1 MPITIDYVYKKR
13 WVANVLLAI
22 ASFMTYSAMYLI
34 RKPISAMQFSDISLL
49 GISLKVL
56 LIISQILGYT
66 TAKFIGVTWVS
77 SIDKSKRIFS
87 LLTLLTIGI
96 FSLLAF
102 ALLPIQF
109 SPLVLFVNG
118 LSLGLI
124 WGIVFSFIEGRHAT
138 DSIGLFLSMS
148 FIFTSGL
155 AKSLG
160 VYSHTILH
168 VSELWTPFLV
178 GLVGIPVILI
188 GSYILSF
195 IPPPSKEE
203 ILARND
209 RTPMS
214 SEERVKMFK
223 GLKVSII
230 PLTLV
235 YVILTIYR
243 DLRDSFMVDIFHEL
257 LIDVQPSVFT
267 SIEFAITFC
276 VGLILLIIARIQSHR
291 KALITHHILFLIS
304 ALIIGIT
311 TFQLMN
317 KQISAITCMFLTGF
331 ATYLAY
337 VPFNSMLFER
347 LISLYKYQGTVGF
360 LIYFADSFGYL
371 GSCILYIVSSLLMAK
386 SIWLQT
392 FLQTGII
399 YACISPI
406 LIAISLYFIMYIKPK
421 LS

>member
-1 MPITIDYVYKKR
+1 MPKIIDYVYKKR
-13 WVANVLLAI
+13 WVANFLLAI

-77 SIDKSKRIFS
+77 SIVKSKRIFS
-87 LLTLLTIGI
+87 LLTLLTVGI

-109 SPLVLFVNG
+109 SPLVLFING

-168 VSELWTPFLV
+168 VSELWTPFVV

-188 GSYILSF
+188 GSYILSI
-195 IPPPSKEE
+195 IPHPSKEE

-230 PLTLV
+230 PLTLL

-257 LIDVQPSVFT
+257 LIDVQPSV
-267 SIEFAITFC
+267 
-276 VGLILLIIARIQSHR
+276 GLILLVIAKIQSHR

-311 TFQLMN
+311 TFLLMN

-392 FLQTGII
+392 FLQTGMI

-406 LIAISLYFIMYIKPK
+406 LIAISLYLIIYIKPK
-421 LS
+421 YS

>member
-1 MPITIDYVYKKR
+1 MFGSSTIV
-13 WVANVLLAI
+13 VAIEAI
-22 ASFMTYSAMYLI
+22 KES
-34 RKPISAMQFSDISLL
+34 
-49 GISLKVL
+49 
-56 LIISQILGYT
+56 
-66 TAKFIGVTWVS
+66 
-77 SIDKSKRIFS
+77 
-87 LLTLLTIGI
+87 
-96 FSLLAF
+96 
-102 ALLPIQF
+102 
-109 SPLVLFVNG
+109 NG
-118 LSLGLI
+118 LYLAYTDNGREYTGVDVFEWAQKVAELGA
-124 WGIVFSFIEGRHAT
+124 GEIVITSVDKEGT
-138 DSIGLFLSMS
+138 GQGYDLDL
-148 FIFTSGL
+148 
-155 AKSLG
+155 
-160 VYSHTILH
+160 
-168 VSELWTPFLV
+168 VSKITN
-178 GLVGIPVILI
+178 LVGIPVILI
-188 GSYILSF
+188 GSYILSI
-195 IPPPSKEE
+195 IPHPSKEE

-209 RTPMS
+209 ITPMS

-230 PLTLV
+230 PLTLL

-267 SIEFAITFC
+267 SIELAITFC
-276 VGLILLIIARIQSHR
+276 VGLILLVIAKIQSHR

-311 TFQLMN
+311 TFLLMN

-392 FLQTGII
+392 FLQTGMI

-406 LIAISLYFIMYIKPK
+406 LIAISLYLIIYIKPK
-421 LS
+421 YS